1 MKKPSRKDKRRLTIL
16 MTIFLPL
23 LVVFISNMFSYW
35 SSIYENIKEKKEL
48 EALYYQKLDDEEQLK
63 SEITKLQDPEYIAR
77 YAREKYLYS
86 KKGELII
93 KIDE

>member
-1 MKKPSRKDKRRLTIL
+1 MKKTSKKDKRRITIL
-16 MTIFLPL
+16 MIFLTPL
-23 LVVFISNMFSYW
+23 LVFFVSNMFTFW

-48 EALYYQKLDDEEQLK
+48 EILYHQKLDEEEQLK
-63 SEITKLQDPEYIAR
+63 SEITKLQDPEYVAR